1 MSSREERI
9 AIMIDSLRVGGA
21 QRSMLDLACGFR
33 DRNYEVDLV
42 IAYRSSSDY
51 ISMPTGVRR
60 IDLHASRVLLSIPN
74 LIKYLRHHRPTVLIT
89 ALDHVN
95 LAALF
100 SRRLARVSTQVIV
113 STHTMLSLSSRYDR
127 RSRHALFARLAHFF
141 YPWANHVIAVSEAV
155 ADDLAQ
161 IADLPR
167 PIIRVIYNP
176 IVSQEFT
183 SWMSAEVDHP
193 WFMPGEPPVIL
204 GVGRLAT
211 VKDFPTL
218 IRAFN
223 QVRIETPARLVILGE
238 GEKRAEITQLIK
250 SLSLEDEV
258 SLPGFVD
265 NPLPYMARA
274 KVFVLSSAW
283 EGFGRVL
290 VEAMACSTPVVST
303 NCPGGV
309 AEILENGR
317 YGPLVPVGDVDAL
330 AHAILDTITSPISS
344 DILRRRAEDFTIEKI
359 TNQYIGLI
367 DG

>member
-1 MSSREERI
+1 MSLEGKRI

-21 QRSMLDLACGFR
+21 QRSMLDLAGGFR
-33 DRNYEVDLV
+33 DEGFQVDLV
-42 IAYRSSSDY
+42 VACPSNSSYLS
-51 ISMPTGVRR
+51 IPSGVHR
-60 IDLHASRVLLSIPN
+60 IDLGASRVLLSIPG
-74 LIKYLRHHRPTVLIT
+74 LIKYLRLHRPSVLIT

-100 SRRLARVSTQVIV
+100 SRCFARVPTQVIV

-141 YPWANHVIAVSEAV
+141 YPWADHVIAVSEAV

-167 PIIRVIYNP
+167 PIIHVIYNP
-176 IVSQEFT
+176 IVT
-183 SWMSAEVDHP
+183 PGLTALASADLDHP
-193 WFMPGEPPVIL
+193 WFLPDEPPVIL

-223 QVRIETPARLVILGE
+223 QVRLATPARLVILGE
-238 GEKRAEITQLIK
+238 GEKRAEMMQLIK

-258 SLPGFVD
+258 SLPGFVH
-265 NPLPYMARA
+265 NPFAFMARA

-290 VEAMACSTPVVST
+290 VEAMACGTPVVST

-309 AEILENGR
+309 AEILQNGR
-317 YGPLVPVGDVDAL
+317 YGPAVPVGDDEAL
-330 AHAILDTITSPISS
+330 AQAILDTMTSPVSS
-344 DILRRRAEDFTIEKI
+344 DILRRRAEDFTIEEI
-359 TNQYIGLI
+359 INRYIDLI
-367 DG
+367 NG